1 MAINAAGAFF
11 CALDSG
17 RPGFRATSKNS
28 VNSEHFLGGGGGH
41 RSDSSDTEEP
51 VHFTSVVTSSATKH
65 SGSYL
70 ARQEF
75 GVGEVAGGGPGPG
88 PDSGYVSHGS
98 GGGYPKLLMQPV
110 SSGTQSRDW
119 LVT

>member
-1 MAINAAGAFF
+1 MY
-11 CALDSG
+11 C
-17 RPGFRATSKNS
+17 FRATSKNS

-88 PDSGYVSHGS
+88 PGPDSGYVSHGS

-110 SSGTQSRDW
+110 SSGSQSSH
-119 LVT
+119 

>member
-1 MAINAAGAFF
+1 MHPSKQMQLIWNFVDVMF
-11 CALDSG
+11 MFIYKVYC
-17 RPGFRATSKNS
+17 FRATSKNS

-110 SSGTQSRDW
+110 SSGT
-119 LVT
+119 